1 MTQVRE
7 ATRADVPA
15 VVDLELE
22 SFPTDA
28 WTADYLTYTVD
39 GEMPTTR
46 LLVAEVDGV
55 VVAHAIV
62 SIVFEVAELQRI
74 AVATD
79 LRRRGIAGALLGGV
93 VALAC
98 GEGVERM
105 LLEVREENAGALAF
119 YERAGFTEIDRRP
132 RYYRDGSAAIVMEL
146 PLGEAHGR

>member
-1 MTQVRE
+1 MTLVRE
-7 ATRADVPA
+7 ATRSDVPA

-28 WTADYLTYTVD
+28 WTHPYLTYVVD

-74 AVATD
+74 AVAVD
-79 LRRRGIAGALLGGV
+79 RRRRGIAGALLGGV
-93 VALAC
+93 VALAV

-132 RYYRDGSAAIVMEL
+132 RYYRDGAAAIVMEL
-146 PLGEAHGR
+146 PLGDQGR

>member
-7 ATRADVPA
+7 AARADVPA
-15 VVDLELE
+15 VVALELE
-22 SFPTDA
+22 SFPHDA
-28 WTADYLTYTVD
+28 WTVDYLTYAVD

-74 AVATD
+74 GVTPG
-79 LRRRGIAGALLGGV
+79 RRRQGIAGALLGGA
-93 VALAC
+93 VALAS
-98 GEGVERM
+98 GEGAERM

-132 RYYRDGSAAIVMEL
+132 RYYKDGATAIVMEL
-146 PLGEAHGR
+146 PLGEAQGR